1 MRPPMYMT
9 AARGEQLP
17 QCRLTAAQVRQ
28 IRAEHVPYSRTHGA
42 PALARKYGVHVRT
55 VEKILTWGSWT
66 HVREAA

>member
-1 MRPPMYMT
+1 MTQPMYML

-17 QCRLTAAQVRQ
+17 HSKLTAAQVRSM
-28 IRAEHVPYSRTHGA
+28 RAEHVPYSRTHGA
-42 PALARKYGVHVRT
+42 PALARKYGVHLRT